1 MATWIGGVLKG
12 IGSAVKGAA
21 GSLLGAGAGLF
32 GQSKNRKHQIR
43 MQEAELEANRELAE
57 YAYSKDLEMWERQNM
72 YNRPEA
78 QMERLKAAG
87 LNPHLVYGTGA
98 VGNTSGQMPQYN
110 APRANFRSVPIDVG
124 GTVGQFQDLQ
134 LRQAQKNLLEE
145 RRNTE
150 VQNSGL
156 RLLQRNLT
164 LKKSK
169 REGLEL
175 AKAHAM
181 FDDQLDF
188 QRERVRKLR
197 QDIRNQMTR
206 DSVMKVSR
214 DLNAY
219 KLKMLREGILAPNQR
234 FWIESTMRLLQDLG
248 VNMTRTRRYLQR

>member
-1 MATWIGGVLKG
+1 MPTLAGKILQG
-12 IGSAVKGAA
+12 IGSVA
-21 GSLLGAGAGLF
+21 GSVIGAGANLF
-32 GQSKNRKHQIR
+32 GQKRNRRHQIR
-43 MQEAELEANRELAE
+43 MQQAELAANRELAE
-57 YAYSKDLEMWERQNM
+57 YAYGKDLEMWNRMNE

-78 QMERLKAAG
+78 QMQRLEAAG
-87 LNPHLVYGTGA
+87 LNPHLVYGSGA
-98 VGNTSGQMPQYN
+98 VGNTAGQIPQYN
-110 APRANFRSVPIDVG
+110 APSADFKSVPIDLG
-124 GTVGQFQDLQ
+124 GVVGQFQDVGLKK
-134 LRQAQKNLLEE
+134 AQTNLLEE

-181 FDDQLDF
+181 FDDQVDF

-219 KLKMLREGILAPNQR
+219 KLKMLREGLLNPTQR
-234 FWIESTMRLLQDLG
+234 FWIESTMRLLQDMG
-248 VNMTRTRRYLQR
+248 MNMQRTRRYLQR